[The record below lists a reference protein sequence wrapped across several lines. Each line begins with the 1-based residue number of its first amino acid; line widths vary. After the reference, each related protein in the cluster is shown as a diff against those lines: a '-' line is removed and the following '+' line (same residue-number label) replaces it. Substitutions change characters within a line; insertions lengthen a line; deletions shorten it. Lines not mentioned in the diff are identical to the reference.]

1 MREII
6 NEEYMR
12 TVAAVRTGGA
22 SDAAESQSDKLQ
34 AAAVTVADEAMSE
47 AKRQTPAQKTLRE
60 AARGWGRRA
69 ASVFFWRKRGSD
81 HSGDAEPADEAKPET
96 TEQTAQTPPK
106 A

>member
-1 MREII
+1 
-6 NEEYMR
+6 MR

-22 SDAAESQSDKLQ
+22 SDAAESESDKLQ

-47 AKRQTPAQKTLRE
+47 AKRQTPVQKTLRE

-81 HSGDAEPADEAKPET
+81 HSGNAEPADEAKPEMA
-96 TEQTAQTPPK
+96 EKTAQTPPK